1 MKKKAK
7 TKSVKIPT
15 KELYIKNATYFFA
28 YLFVVWGFYRLL
40 FQAPAPLDDVLL
52 KPLIWL
58 IPLFLILKKE
68 NRGLDSVGVTGKR
81 LVSSIYIALFL
92 GFIFSIQG
100 LAINFL
106 KYRGLDFRA
115 DIGASVLT
123 GALLVSAIAAI
134 CEELVFRGYIFGR
147 LSEYLKNEK
156 SAILISTLAW
166 VAIHMPVAIFDW
178 RLSFVPL
185 MQYLVLVAIYGFG
198 ATILYARIKNIAAP
212 ILLHVLWTWPI
223 ILFR

>member
-1 MKKKAK
+1 MKKKSAS
-7 TKSVKIPT
+7 KSPKVST
-15 KELYIKNATYFFA
+15 KELHLKNAIYFFA

-58 IPLFLILKKE
+58 VPLFLILKKE
-68 NRGLDSVGVTGKR
+68 RRGLDSIGVTGNR
-81 LVSSIYIALFL
+81 LVSAIYISLFL

-115 DIGASVLT
+115 DIGTTVLT
-123 GALLVSAIAAI
+123 GALLVSTIAAI
-134 CEELVFRGYIFGR
+134 SEELVFRGYIFGR
-147 LSEYLKNEK
+147 LSEYLKNER
-156 SAILISTLAW
+156 SAIVISTLAW

-178 RLSFVPL
+178 RLSFGAL
-185 MQYLVLVAIYGFG
+185 LQYLVLVAIYGFG
-198 ATILYARIKNIAAP
+198 ATILYSKIKNIAAP